1 MYYDRVDRLAH
12 TQRDENVILL
22 TDRRTIG
29 GVVCFIYINSRVGVS
44 KLTDRGSPLSHH
56 CARHHH
62 FYIAATLTALLI
74 AFCVR

>member
-44 KLTDRGSPLSHH
+44 
-56 CARHHH
+56 
-62 FYIAATLTALLI
+62 
-74 AFCVR
+74 